1 MPDDACFGYNNM
13 MTEKLTDEI
22 DAVAEELITADLNN
36 LQDLGRLYTCFQN
49 FLQIA
54 TDSACEVAVKPVTAA
69 MELIKYAIL
78 NETADRK
85 KLLNIL
91 NSTVSCLQHVMR
103 PGSDPVNIV
112 FPKQL
117 FSQLDTPHEKQEI
130 TISNAA
136 SEAARQDEE
145 KIMHSPL
152 YDKSEDATLHRFSLP
167 PNLDEN
173 MFVDF
178 LNEQNSVL
186 EKAEGDILLL
196 EKNFNKEVIDDV
208 RRIFHTMKSESAVFE
223 ITNIALLCHG
233 VEDMLD
239 SQISELPID
248 KLLLVKDWL
257 KYAYDCLKTNRMLPD
272 VPCTLQAF
280 MSVQDLPTSRSPGK
294 ASPQG
299 LDYVIN
305 PNSEFG
311 NQSSPLS
318 VPLPGKGR
326 ANIPVES
333 NSAGETA
340 STTLPL
346 VHMDIDLL
354 SDFVS
359 EVQEHIDTID
369 NRLLVLENEPA
380 EKENLNAVFRVFH
393 TIKGAAGFLALD
405 EISRLAHM
413 TENLLDRARKGEL
426 QLSGGRIDIIFEA
439 VDEMKR
445 LILTIH
451 NAIQAG
457 SASYASSPTLTPL
470 INRLQVVASGR
481 LKIPAIEVNQAIR
494 QHTTQ
499 AQPQNPQ
506 PAQPISIQEKSIDA
520 FVSMAD
526 DGIDQHEHTENSMLN
541 KGIQQSAKIHESI
554 KIDSVKLDELIDAIG
569 EMVIIESM
577 IKQDP
582 SLTTI
587 ASAGLLQNISQMDK
601 ITRELQQLA
610 MTLRMIPVK
619 ATFQKMARVVR
630 DLAKKS
636 GKKIEFVSSGED
648 AMLDKSVVDRI
659 GDPLI
664 HLVRNSVD
672 HGIESSSAV
681 RVAANKS
688 EVGKIELNAYHK
700 GGNIHIEIKDDGKG
714 LDKETILEKAR
725 ERGLTREGQVLS
737 DREIFNFIF
746 LPGFST
752 AKKVTDVSGRGV
764 GMDVV
769 NRAIDELR
777 GHVDISSESGIGT
790 TFSLRLPL
798 TLAIIDGMIV
808 LIGTER
814 YIIPTLSIVEAV
826 RPDCE
831 SITSIVN
838 RCEMISIRDKII
850 PLFRLATLFGIAD
863 ARQDPAEGIVIVVED
878 SGKMAGILVD
888 ELLDQQSIVIKSMG
902 ASMKGLRGVSGGS
915 ILSDGRVGI
924 IIDVADIVKLAM
936 SGAVAISQPI

>member
-1 MPDDACFGYNNM
+1 M
-13 MTEKLTDEI
+13 MTEKLTKEI

-49 FLQIA
+49 FLRIA
-54 TDSACEVAVKPVTAA
+54 ADRGCDMAVKPASAA
-69 MELIKYAIL
+69 IELIKDAIL
-78 NETADRK
+78 DESTDRK
-85 KLLNIL
+85 KLLKIL
-91 NSTVSCLQHVMR
+91 NATVSCFQQATRHGN
-103 PGSDPVNIV
+103 PPANIQ
-112 FPKQL
+112 FPKEL
-117 FSQLDTPHEKQEI
+117 LSKINDTRNREKM
-130 TISNAA
+130 TVYPAA
-136 SEAARQDEE
+136 SKKSPHAEGKTEHLSVDEQAADN
-145 KIMHSPL
+145 
-152 YDKSEDATLHRFSLP
+152 TLHQFNLP
-167 PNLDEN
+167 LNLDES

-196 EKNFNKEVIDDV
+196 EKKFSQEVFDDV
-208 RRIFHTMKSESAVFE
+208 RRIFHTMKSESSVFE

-233 VEDMLD
+233 VEDLLD
-239 SQISELPID
+239 SRATGLPID
-248 KLLLVKDWL
+248 KLLQVKDWL
-257 KYAYDCLKTNRMLPD
+257 KYAFDCLKSTRMLPD
-272 VPCTLQAF
+272 VPIPLQGF
-280 MSVQDLPTSRSPGK
+280 LSVQEIPASRSMAKKSPGGV
-294 ASPQG
+294 A
-299 LDYVIN
+299 YVIN
-305 PNSEFG
+305 PDNVSG
-311 NQSSPLS
+311 KQSSES
-318 VPLPGKGR
+318 SAPLPD
-326 ANIPVES
+326 IES
-333 NSAGETA
+333 FYTLDESIIGDDAPL
-340 STTLPL
+340 TTLQI

-354 SDFVS
+354 TDFVS

-369 NRLLVLENEPA
+369 HRLLVLEHESTDQ
-380 EKENLNAVFRVFH
+380 ENLNAVFRVFH

-405 EISRLAHM
+405 EISRLAHI

-445 LILTIH
+445 LVLTIH
-451 NAIQAG
+451 NAIAAG
-457 SASYASSPTLTPL
+457 STSYASSPTLAPL
-470 INRLQVVASGR
+470 INRLQSIA
-481 LKIPAIEVNQAIR
+481 LDKEQIPSIGAGQGSR

-499 AQPQNPQ
+499 SQPQKRQQAANIHTLEEP
-506 PAQPISIQEKSIDA
+506 
-520 FVSMAD
+520 D
-526 DGIDQHEHTENSMLN
+526 DSLLSRTAEVMDHQEHTDDAILN
-541 KGIQQSAKIHESI
+541 TGIQQSVKMHESI
-554 KIDSVKLDELIDAIG
+554 KIDSGKLDELIDAIG

-582 SLTTI
+582 GLATK
-587 ASAGLLQNISQMDK
+587 ASSGLLQNISQMDK

-610 MTLRMIPVK
+610 MSLRMIPVK

-672 HGIESSSAV
+672 HGIESSSAM
-681 RVAANKS
+681 RVEANKN
-688 EVGKIELNAYHK
+688 EVGTIELNAYHK
-700 GGNIHIEIKDDGKG
+700 GGNIHIEIKDDGNG
-714 LDKETILEKAR
+714 LDKESILEKAK
-725 ERGLTREGQVLS
+725 ERGLIREGQVLS

-746 LPGFST
+746 LPGFTT
-752 AKKVTDVSGRGV
+752 AKKVTNVSGRGV

-777 GHVDISSESGIGT
+777 GHVDITSETGIGT

-798 TLAIIDGMIV
+798 TLAIIDGMLV

-826 RPDCE
+826 RPERE
-831 SITSIVN
+831 SITSLAN
-838 RCEMISIRDKII
+838 RGEMISIRDKII
-850 PLFRLATLFGIAD
+850 PLFRLATLFGIED
-863 ARQDPAEGIVIVVED
+863 ARQDPAEGIVIVLED

-888 ELLDQQSIVIKSMG
+888 ELLGQQSIVIKSMG
-902 ASMKGLRGVSGGS
+902 ASMKGLPGVSGGS

-924 IIDVADIVKLAM
+924 IIDVAGIVKLAM
-936 SGAVAISQPI
+936 SGTVVNR

>member
-1 MPDDACFGYNNM
+1 M
-13 MTEKLTDEI
+13 MTEKLTAEI

-36 LQDLGRLYTCFQN
+36 LPDLGKLYTCFQN

-54 TDSACEVAVKPVTAA
+54 TDSGCEVAVKPVAAA
-69 MELIKYAIL
+69 MELIKSAIL
-78 NETADRK
+78 NETFDRK

-91 NSTVSCLQHVMR
+91 NATVSCLQHVMR

-112 FPKQL
+112 FPQQL
-117 FSQLDTPHEKQEI
+117 FAQLDTPQELRDI
-130 TISNAA
+130 TVIHAA
-136 SEAARQDEE
+136 SDTSQQS
-145 KIMHSPL
+145 KVKKPNSL
-152 YDKSEDATLHRFSLP
+152 LHDQSDDGILHHFSLP

-196 EKNFNKEVIDDV
+196 EKNFNKEVMDDV

-239 SQISELPID
+239 SEISELPID

-257 KYAYDCLKTNRMLPD
+257 KYAYDCLKTSRMLPD
-272 VPCTLQAF
+272 VPSTLQAF
-280 MSVQDLPTSRSPGK
+280 MSVQELQTSRSSGK
-294 ASPQG
+294 KSPQG
-299 LDYVIN
+299 MEYVIN
-305 PNSEFG
+305 PNAEFDR
-311 NQSSPLS
+311 QSSVIS
-318 VPLPGKGR
+318 GPLPDMNN
-326 ANIPVES
+326 ACIPDES
-333 NSAGETA
+333 NSASEQA
-340 STTLPL
+340 STILPL

-369 NRLLVLENEPA
+369 SRLLVLENEPA

-445 LILTIH
+445 LIQTIH
-451 NAIQAG
+451 NAIKAG
-457 SASYASSPTLTPL
+457 SSSYASSPTLTPL
-470 INRLQVVASGR
+470 LNRLQVVASGSQ
-481 LKIPAIEVNQAIR
+481 KMPAIEVNQAIR
-494 QHTTQ
+494 PHTTQ
-499 AQPQNPQ
+499 ALPGNPQ
-506 PAQPISIQEKSIDA
+506 QTQSTSIQEKSTRA
-520 FVSMAD
+520 FTSLTD
-526 DGIDQHEHTENSMLN
+526 DGLDQQEHNDNSLLN
-541 KGIQQSAKIHESI
+541 KGIQQSSKIHESI

-582 SLTTI
+582 SLTTV
-587 ASAGLLQNISQMDK
+587 ASSGLLQNITQMDK

-610 MTLRMIPVK
+610 MSLRMIPVK

-672 HGIESSSAV
+672 HGIESSSAL
-681 RVAANKS
+681 RLADGKNAL
-688 EVGKIELNAYHK
+688 GKIELNAFHK
-700 GGNIHIEIKDDGKG
+700 GGNINIEIKDDGNG
-714 LDKETILEKAR
+714 LDKQAILEKAK
-725 ERGLTREGQVLS
+725 ERGLIRDGQVLS
-737 DREIFNFIF
+737 DRELFNFIF

-752 AKKVTDVSGRGV
+752 AHKVTDVSGRGV

-769 NRAIDELR
+769 KRAIDDLR
-777 GHVDISSESGIGT
+777 GNVDIISEAGIGT

-808 LIGTER
+808 RIGSER

-826 RPDCE
+826 RPEHE
-831 SITSIVN
+831 SITVLVN
-838 RCEMISIRDKII
+838 RGEMIAIRDKII
-850 PLFRLATLFGIAD
+850 PLFRLAKLFRIENS
-863 ARQDPAEGIVIVVED
+863 RQDPEEGIVIVVED

-888 ELLDQQSIVIKSMG
+888 ELLGQQSIVIKSMG
-902 ASMKGLRGVSGGS
+902 ASMKGLQGVSGGS

-924 IIDVADIVKLAM
+924 IIDVAGIVKLAL
-936 SGAVAISQPI
+936 SGIVESR